1 MSLVDIFHKENA
13 IDRYLFFNHVLWGV
27 LREKE
32 RACKHVDPDFWQKPI
47 GILTDVEQ
55 EAGSQASL

>member
-1 MSLVDIFHKENA
+1 MSLMDIFHKENA
-13 IDRYLFFNHVLWGV
+13 IDLYLLFNHVLWGV

-32 RACKHVDPDFWQKPI
+32 RTRKYVDTDFCQKPVR
-47 GILTDVEQ
+47 ILTDVEQ